1 MEHLF
6 IYFLLCSNYILV
18 EKKKRNK
25 RFLPLLSYFQK
36 LSDNPQ
42 ASPSFFPRLG
52 SRLCFSSHFFFFFF
66 YPTFKLRRRK
76 KEVLELEE
84 RSTYVISSR
93 KLLTG
98 PTKEAECAQTKLRFV
113 HAPYEE
119 KIFIQREVYFRCNM
133 IFACYFHVQ
142 ITSGKTSILDN
153 KIKLYNLAL
162 VEIRFRWK
170 SGYAIFDT
178 LSIILSWSFS
188 YFRVKRKH
196 RGVS

>member
-1 MEHLF
+1 MGLQLSCNTFCVKYTLRVEHLF

-52 SRLCFSSHFFFFFF
+52 SRLCFSSLFFFFFF

-98 PTKEAECAQTKLRFV
+98 PTKEAECAQTKVAFRSRSVWRENIYTKGSVFPMQHDLCVLFPCSDHLRSRRK
-113 HAPYEE
+113 E
-119 KIFIQREVYFRCNM
+119 KLLFS
-133 IFACYFHVQ
+133 
-142 ITSGKTSILDN
+142 T
-153 KIKLYNLAL
+153 IK
-162 VEIRFRWK
+162 
-170 SGYAIFDT
+170 
-178 LSIILSWSFS
+178 
-188 YFRVKRKH
+188 
-196 RGVS
+196 

>member
-1 MEHLF
+1 MCQVYVTRGAF
-6 IYFLLCSNYILV
+6 IYLFSSLLELYSRRKKLQ
-18 EKKKRNK
+18 KKRNK

-36 LSDNPQ
+36 LSDNLQ
-42 ASPSFFPRLG
+42 ASPPFFPRLG
-52 SRLCFSSHFFFFFF
+52 SRLCFSSLFFFFFF

-119 KIFIQREVYFRCNM
+119 KIFIQREVYFRCNT

-142 ITSGKTSILDN
+142 ITCGAEERKN
-153 KIKLYNLAL
+153 
-162 VEIRFRWK
+162 F
-170 SGYAIFDT
+170 
-178 LSIILSWSFS
+178 
-188 YFRVKRKH
+188 YFRQ
-196 RGVS
+196 